1 MNDTSDKKKT
11 YLYWGGGAALLLLL
25 LVGGWLLFA
34 HPGDSERGNIL
45 KLARD
50 YAAQGEDQ
58 RALDLLDK
66 LLIKNADDPDAKAL
80 RDQVVQAKK
89 EHDSADKQA
98 QLDALKSANGK
109 LQQGLQSLANEL
121 SQTKAGGAPQA
132 SVPDDEAQ
140 KKAQRQKEE
149 ADRLAKEKSAAD
161 KLSADE
167 KAKRDLFNQGMSL
180 LTDSKYPEAK
190 SKFDEV
196 LDKDPDYA
204 DALIRKGEA
213 TFRQN
218 KGSADARNEALA
230 LLAKGLAKNPKSA
243 PGYAVQGD
251 IYQESRNWSEAA
263 ASYTNALKADPGNAG
278 YWYELGKIRFLAKQ
292 YQGAVEALQTSI
304 KIDGTNPAAD
314 YLLGGSYFNMK
325 DDKRAYDAY
334 QAAIRLKPDA
344 AYYYWSARSLTN
356 QGKLDLAVKDYETAV
371 KLDSGKATYQAGL
384 GSAYYQA
391 GRYPDA
397 EASLT
402 RALAADNKNA
412 EVAYNLSLTEYKLN
426 KQTQALDY
434 AQKAVALDGT
444 DADYA
449 YNLGFVLGDKSPD
462 LAAAS
467 YRNAIKLDPKRVDA
481 RVNLATLLQ
490 AKGDA
495 DGAMTLLK
503 EAYDIAPANL
513 EVNNNLGKLYMTKEL
528 YTQAID
534 FFKTAMD
541 KKTDTPTIRFNLALA
556 YIATNQKDLAKAVLQ
571 DLIKLDGQYWDAYYR
586 LGGVLYDLGDADGG
600 KKVYQDLLAKN
611 PNYAK
616 KDEIQ
621 GIIAK

>member
-1 MNDTSDKKKT
+1 MNKKI
-11 YLYWGGGAALLLLL
+11 LYIGGGAVLLLLL
-25 LVGGWLLFA
+25 LAGGWLLLA
-34 HPGDSERGNIL
+34 HPGDSKRDNIL

-58 RALDLLDK
+58 RALDLLDQ
-66 LLIKNADDPDAKAL
+66 LLISNADDADAKAL
-80 RDQVVQAKK
+80 RDQVVQQKK
-89 EHDSADKQA
+89 QHDNADKQA
-98 QLDALKSANGK
+98 ELDALKNANGK
-109 LQQGLQSLANEL
+109 LQQGLQSLANQL
-121 SQTKAGGAPQA
+121 SQSKSAPQA
-132 SVPDDEAQ
+132 GVPDDEAQ

-149 ADRLAKEKSAAD
+149 ADRLAKEKADAD
-161 KLSADE
+161 KLSADD

-190 SKFDEV
+190 GKFDEV

-213 TFRQN
+213 TFREN
-218 KGSADARNEALA
+218 KSSPDARRDALA

-243 PGYAVQGD
+243 PGYAVQGE
-251 IYQESRNWSEAA
+251 IYEESRNWPEAA
-263 ASYTNALKADPGNAG
+263 ASYTNALKNDPSNAA

-292 YQGAVEALQTSI
+292 YQPAVEAFQTSV
-304 KIDGTNPAAD
+304 KYDGTNPSAY

-325 DDKRAYDAY
+325 DDKHAYDAY
-334 QAAIRLKPDA
+334 QAAIKLKPDA
-344 AYYYWSARSLTN
+344 AYYYWSARSLAN
-356 QGKLDLAVKDYETAV
+356 QGKLDLAIKDYEAAV
-371 KLDSGKATYQAGL
+371 KLDSAKVSYQAGL

-391 GRYPDA
+391 GRYTDA
-397 EASLT
+397 ETALQ

-449 YNLGFVLGDKSPD
+449 YNLGLVLGDTSPD
-462 LAAAS
+462 LAVTA
-467 YRNAIKLDPKRVDA
+467 YRNAIKLDPQRVDA

-490 AKGDA
+490 AKGDT

-534 FFKTAMD
+534 FFKTALD

-556 YIATNQKDLAKAVLQ
+556 YIATNQKDLAKTVLQ

-611 PNYAK
+611 PSYPK

-621 GIIAK
+621 GIISK

>member
-1 MNDTSDKKKT
+1 MNKKIFSI
-11 YLYWGGGAALLLLL
+11 GGGVVLLLLL
-25 LVGGWLLFA
+25 LAGGWLLLA
-34 HPGDSERGNIL
+34 HPGDSKRANIL

-58 RALDLLDK
+58 RALDLLDQ
-66 LLIKNADDPDAKAL
+66 LLISNADDPDAKAL
-80 RDQVVQAKK
+80 RDQVVQAKRD
-89 EHDSADKQA
+89 HDNADKQA
-98 QLDALKSANGK
+98 QLDALKNANGK
-109 LQQGLQSLANEL
+109 LQQGLQSLANQL
-121 SQTKAGGAPQA
+121 AQSKSAPQA
-132 SVPDDEAQ
+132 GVPDDEAQ

-149 ADRLAKEKSAAD
+149 ADRLAKEKAAAD
-161 KLSADE
+161 KLSADD
-167 KAKRDLFNQGMSL
+167 KAKRDLFNQGMGL

-196 LDKDPDYA
+196 LDKDPEYA

-213 TFRQN
+213 TFREN
-218 KGSADARNEALA
+218 KSSPDARRDALA
-230 LLAKGLAKNPKSA
+230 LLGKGLTKNPKSA
-243 PGYAVQGD
+243 PGYAVQGE
-251 IYQESRNWSEAA
+251 IYEESRNWPEAA
-263 ASYTNALKADPGNAG
+263 TSYTNALKNDPSNAA

-292 YQGAVEALQTSI
+292 YQPAVEAFQTSV
-304 KIDGTNPAAD
+304 KYDATNPSAF

-325 DDKRAYDAY
+325 DDKHAYDAY
-334 QAAIRLKPDA
+334 QSAIKLKPDA
-344 AYYYWSARSLTN
+344 PYFYWSARSLAN
-356 QGKLDLAVKDYETAV
+356 QGKLDLAIKDYEAAV
-371 KLDSGKATYQAGL
+371 KLDPSKASYQGGL
-384 GSAYYQA
+384 GSAYYQS
-391 GRYPDA
+391 GRYTDA
-397 EASLT
+397 EAALQ

-426 KQTQALDY
+426 KTTQALDY
-434 AQKAVALDGT
+434 AQKSVALDAT

-449 YNLGFVLGDKSPD
+449 YNLGFVLGGSSPD
-462 LAAAS
+462 LAATA
-467 YRNAIKLDPKRVDA
+467 YRNAIKLDPQRVDA

-490 AKGDA
+490 NKGDT

-534 FFKTAMD
+534 FFKTALD

-556 YIATNQKDLAKAVLQ
+556 YIATNQKDLAKTVLQ
-571 DLIKLDGQYWDAYYR
+571 DLIKLNEQYWDAYYR

-600 KKVYQDLLAKN
+600 KKVYQDLLAKD
-611 PNYAK
+611 PTYPK

-621 GIIAK
+621 GIISK